1 MNILNEQSGF
11 LKHNDIII
19 LENNENT
26 SKVKMDITE
35 KSLNPYGIVHGGLIF
50 SMGDTVMG
58 ITVRY
63 TGRNAVTLDGTINYL
78 KPGKGKYLIA
88 TSEVVKIGK
97 TTSVLKANIYN
108 DKEELIAIMSATY
121 YFIN

>member
-1 MNILNEQSGF
+1 MDLVNEQNVF

-19 LENNENT
+19 LESNEKT
-26 SKVKMDITE
+26 SKVKMNISE
-35 KSLNPYGIVHGGLIF
+35 NSLNPYGIVHGGLIF

-58 ITVRY
+58 ITIRS
-63 TGRNAVTLDGTINYL
+63 TGRDAVTLDGTINYL

-88 TSEVVKIGK
+88 TSEVIKVGK
-97 TTSVLKANIYN
+97 TTSVLMANIYN
-108 DKEELIAIMSATY
+108 DKEELIAVMSATY

>member
-1 MNILNEQSGF
+1 MDLVNEQNGF

-19 LENNENT
+19 LESNEKT
-26 SKVKMDITE
+26 SKVKMNISE
-35 KSLNPYGIVHGGLIF
+35 NSLNPYGIVHGGLIF

-58 ITVRY
+58 ITIRS
-63 TGRNAVTLDGTINYL
+63 TGRDAVTLDGTINYL

-88 TSEVVKIGK
+88 TSEVIKVGK
-97 TTSVLKANIYN
+97 TTSVLMANIYN
-108 DKEELIAIMSATY
+108 DKNELIAIMSATY

>member
-1 MNILNEQSGF
+1 MNIENEQNGF

-19 LENNENT
+19 EKADEKV

-58 ITVRY
+58 ITVRK
-63 TGRNAVTLDGTINYL
+63 TGRNAVALDASINYI
-78 KPGKGKYLIA
+78 KPGTGKYLIA
-88 TSEVVKIGK
+88 TSEVLKIGK
-97 TTSVLKANIYN
+97 TTSVLRANIYN
-108 DKEELIAIMSATY
+108 DQNELIAIMSSTY
-121 YFIN
+121 FFIE